1 MPKVA
6 TDGTPTTRVYVQ
18 PVKQERH
25 PSSGEK
31 AKPCTHEE
39 EEATIQGTTTI
50 HFYTEKDKIMAS
62 IFFNGT
68 PTYLMY
74 GYLPFHLTFQR
85 AMTHNVPRW
94 MTHTLS

>member
-39 EEATIQGTTTI
+39 EEATIQGSTTI
-50 HFYTEKDKIMAS
+50 HLHTEKNKIMAS
-62 IFFNGT
+62 VFFNGT
-68 PTYLMY
+68 PAYLMSI
-74 GYLPFHLTFQR
+74 YLSFHLS
-85 AMTHNVPRW
+85 
-94 MTHTLS
+94 L